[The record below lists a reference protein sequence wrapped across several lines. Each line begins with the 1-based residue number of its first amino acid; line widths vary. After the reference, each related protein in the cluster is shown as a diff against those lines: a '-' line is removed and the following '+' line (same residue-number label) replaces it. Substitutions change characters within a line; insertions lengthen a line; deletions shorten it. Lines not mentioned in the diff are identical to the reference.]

1 MDNLFKML
9 QIFADGGDGGAS
21 GAAPAGASE
30 AAAPASESMESR
42 LEALGVPKDKI
53 RKRSKP
59 TDKAAAPEE
68 LPAAELPVQ
77 QDDAADNQEPETT
90 DEAQPPTKPSF
101 DELMKDPDYNREM
114 QKIVKDRLKTSKA
127 AEDQMKKLIPAL
139 EVLSRHYNVDANDL
153 DAIAQA
159 VNDDDTMYADKAN
172 ELGIPTEMAKRMDQ
186 LERSEK
192 RHEEEAARTE
202 AETRLAEHLQDLRQ
216 QETEL
221 KQTFPNFSLQAELE
235 NPVFRRMTAPGSGLS
250 VADAYYAVHRNE
262 IQAAAAQVTAQKVA
276 EKLSNS
282 IQSKAKRPTEAGTSA
297 QAPTVSS
304 FDYTKMSRQQRED
317 LKRRIHEAAAQGRKL
332 YPGQ

>member
-1 MDNLFKML
+1 MDDLFKLL

-53 RKRSKP
+53 RRRSKP
-59 TDKAAAPEE
+59 TTKAAAPEE
-68 LPAAELPVQ
+68 APAAEQPVQ
-77 QDDAADNQEPETT
+77 QDDAADNQESEEST
-90 DEAQPPTKPSF
+90 EAHPTKPSF

-127 AEDQMKKLIPAL
+127 AEDQLNKLIPAL
-139 EVLSRHYNVDANDL
+139 EVLSRHYNVDAKDL

-192 RHEEEAARTE
+192 RHEEEVARTE
-202 AETRLAEHLQDLRQ
+202 AENRLAEHLQGLRQ
-216 QETEL
+216 QEAEL

-250 VADAYYAVHRNE
+250 VADAYYAVHRTE

-297 QAPTVSS
+297 QAPTVST

-317 LKRRIHEAAAQGRKL
+317 LKRRIHEAAARGRKL